1 MRPDWTSEHAQHEGN
16 PVSQRPPTIAVLDY
30 GMGNLH
36 SVSRAIA
43 KVGGTAKVTQDG
55 AVLPAADALVIPG
68 VGAFGACMRAL
79 EDRGLDRAIRGFVDT
94 GRPVFGVCLGMQV
107 LFKESD
113 EDPEEGLAIVPG
125 RCRKLPSNVKV
136 PHMGWNTVDWSGE
149 HPYIDGIPSGT
160 RFYFVHSYAPDVIE
174 GTTVGV
180 TDYGRPF
187 SSVVAKD
194 NVFATQFHPE
204 KSADAGLQIYA
215 SFVKAVSGR

>member
-1 MRPDWTSEHAQHEGN
+1 MRPDGPWHDSQHEGD
-16 PVSQRPPTIAVLDY
+16 PLTRPGSIAVLDY

-43 KVGGTAKVTQDG
+43 KAGGNAEMAREPETVGG
-55 AVLPAADALVIPG
+55 AAALVIPG
-68 VGAFGACMRAL
+68 VGAFGACVRAL
-79 EDRGLDRAIRGFVDT
+79 KDRGLDRAILDFVAT

-107 LFKESD
+107 LFEQSD
-113 EDPEEGLAIVPG
+113 EDPDEGLSIVPG
-125 RCRKLPSNVKV
+125 RSRKLPSDVKV
-136 PHMGWNTVDWSGE
+136 PHMGWNTVDWSAE
-149 HPYIDGIPSGT
+149 HPYVDGIPRET

-174 GTTVGV
+174 GTTVGI

-187 SSVVAKD
+187 SAVVAKD

-215 SFVKAVSGR
+215 SFVKAVSSR

>member
-1 MRPDWTSEHAQHEGN
+1 MQPYRSRDDAEHEGIA
-16 PVSQRPPTIAVLDY
+16 VSPRLRSIAVLDY

-43 KVGGTAKVTQDG
+43 TVGGNAEVTG
-55 AVLPAADALVIPG
+55 APDQVGDAAALVIPG
-68 VGAFGACMRAL
+68 VGAFGACVRAL
-79 EDRGLDRAIRGFVDT
+79 SARGLDRAVRDFVGT

-113 EDPEEGLAIVPG
+113 EDPEEGLSIVPG
-125 RCRKLPSNVKV
+125 RSRKLPPNVKV

-149 HPYIDGIPSGT
+149 HPYVDGIPSGT

-174 GTTVGV
+174 STTVGV

-215 SFVKAVSGR
+215 SFVKAVAGR

>member
-1 MRPDWTSEHAQHEGN
+1 MQPDRARNHPEHEGN
-16 PVSQRPPTIAVLDY
+16 AVTPRPGSIAVLDY

-43 KVGGTAKVTQDG
+43 TVGGNARVTREPQEVG
-55 AVLPAADALVIPG
+55 EADALVIPG
-68 VGAFGACMRAL
+68 VGAFGACVRAL
-79 EDRGLDRAIRGFVDT
+79 TERGLDRAILDFVAT

-113 EDPEEGLAIVPG
+113 EDPEEGLSIVPG
-125 RCRKLPSNVKV
+125 RSRKLPPDVKV
-136 PHMGWNTVDWSGE
+136 PHMGWNTVDWLGE
-149 HPYIDGIPSGT
+149 HPYVDGIQSGT

-204 KSADAGLQIYA
+204 KSADSGLQIYA
-215 SFVKAVSGR
+215 AFVKGVSAR

>member
-1 MRPDWTSEHAQHEGN
+1 MQPDGSQHHAELEGN
-16 PVSQRPPTIAVLDY
+16 VVSGSTRSIAVLDY

-43 KVGGTAKVTQDG
+43 KVGGNAEVTREPDEVG
-55 AVLPAADALVIPG
+55 EADALVIPG
-68 VGAFGACMRAL
+68 VGAFGACVRAL
-79 EDRGLDRAIRGFVDT
+79 TDRGLDRAIHDFVDT

-113 EDPEEGLAIVPG
+113 EDPEEGLSIVAG
-125 RCRKLPSNVKV
+125 RSRKLPPDVKV

-149 HPYIDGIPSGT
+149 HPYVDGIPSGS
-160 RFYFVHSYAPDVIE
+160 RFYFVHSYAPDVID
-174 GTTVGV
+174 GTTLGI

-187 SSVVAKD
+187 SSVVASD

-204 KSADAGLQIYA
+204 KSADAGLQIYE
-215 SFVKAVSGR
+215 SFVKAVSDT

>member
-1 MRPDWTSEHAQHEGN
+1 MASA
-16 PVSQRPPTIAVLDY
+16 IAILDY
-30 GMGNLH
+30 GSGNLH

-43 KVGGTAKVTQDG
+43 KVGGAPLISADPHEV
-55 AVLPAADALVIPG
+55 AAAAALVIPG
-68 VGAFGACMRAL
+68 VGHFGSCMRAIAHH
-79 EDRGLDRAIRGFVDT
+79 GLDQAIRDFHAT
-94 GRPVFGVCLGMQV
+94 GRPLFGVCVGMQV
-107 LFKESD
+107 LFKRSD
-113 EDPEEGLAIVPG
+113 EDPEDGLTIIPG
-125 RCRKLPSNVKV
+125 QSRKLPPNVKV
-136 PHMGWNTVDWSGE
+136 PHMGWNTVDWLGE
-149 HPYIDGIPSGT
+149 HPYVDGIPSGT

-215 SFVKAVSGR
+215 AFVKAVSGP

>member
-1 MRPDWTSEHAQHEGN
+1 MTKPG
-16 PVSQRPPTIAVLDY
+16 VIAVLDY

-43 KVGGTAKVTQDG
+43 TVGGHAKTTHEPEDIDE
-55 AVLPAADALVIPG
+55 AAALVIPG
-68 VGAFGACMRAL
+68 VGAFGACVRAL
-79 EDRGLDRAIRGFVDT
+79 RDRGLDRAIKDFVAT

-107 LFKESD
+107 LFKASD
-113 EDPEEGLAIVPG
+113 EDPEEGLSIVPG
-125 RCRKLPSNVKV
+125 RSRKLPPDVKV

-149 HPYIDGIPSGT
+149 HLYLGGIPSGSL
-160 RFYFVHSYAPDVIE
+160 FYFVHSYAPDVIE

-187 SSVVAKD
+187 SAVVAQD

-204 KSADAGLQIYA
+204 KSADAGLRIYA

>member
-1 MRPDWTSEHAQHEGN
+1 MRHDRTSEHAQHEGN
-16 PVSQRPPTIAVLDY
+16 AVSAATIAVLDY

-43 KVGGTAKVTQDG
+43 KVGGTAEVTRDS
-55 AVLPAADALVIPG
+55 AALPEADALVIPG

-79 EDRGLDRAIRGFVDT
+79 EGLGLDHAIRGFVRT

-125 RCRKLPSNVKV
+125 RSRKLPSNVKV
-136 PHMGWNTVDWSGE
+136 PHMGWNTVEWTGN
-149 HPYIDGIPSGT
+149 HPYVEGIPDDT
-160 RFYFVHSYAPDVIE
+160 RFYFVHSFAPDVVAA
-174 GTTVGV
+174 TTIGV
-180 TDYGRPF
+180 TEHGRLF
-187 SSVVAKD
+187 SSVVAQG

-204 KSADAGLQIYA
+204 KSSDAGLQIYE
-215 SFVKAVSGR
+215 SFVRAVKAA

>member
-1 MRPDWTSEHAQHEGN
+1 VTRPGS
-16 PVSQRPPTIAVLDY
+16 VAVLDY

-43 KVGGTAKVTQDG
+43 TVGGNAEVTHEPKDVG
-55 AVLPAADALVIPG
+55 RADALVIPG
-68 VGAFGACMRAL
+68 VGAFGACVRAL
-79 EDRGLDRAIRGFVDT
+79 TERGLDRAIRDFVGT

-113 EDPEEGLAIVPG
+113 EDPEEGLSIVPG
-125 RCRKLPSNVKV
+125 RSRKLPPDVKV
-136 PHMGWNTVDWSGE
+136 PHMGWNTVDWSDA
-149 HPYIDGIPSGT
+149 HPYVDGIPSGT
-160 RFYFVHSYAPDVIE
+160 RFYFVHSYAPDVVE

-187 SSVVAKD
+187 SAVVAKD

>member
-1 MRPDWTSEHAQHEGN
+1 MQPDGPRDATEHERNAVSPRPGS
-16 PVSQRPPTIAVLDY
+16 IAVLDY

-43 KVGGTAKVTQDG
+43 TVGGNAEVTREPG
-55 AVLPAADALVIPG
+55 VVGEADALVIPG
-68 VGAFGACMRAL
+68 VGAFGACVRAL
-79 EDRGLDRAIRGFVDT
+79 VERGLDRAIHHFVAT

-113 EDPEEGLAIVPG
+113 EDPEEGLSIVPG
-125 RCRKLPSNVKV
+125 RSRKLPPDVKV

-149 HPYIDGIPSGT
+149 HPYVDGIPSGT
-160 RFYFVHSYAPDVIE
+160 RFYFVHSYAPDVID
-174 GTTVGV
+174 GTTVGI

-215 SFVKAVSGR
+215 SFVKAVSSR